1 MNYASILVKKL
12 TLSRMS
18 QNLYVRL
25 GFLGN
30 QPFFT
35 LSSCS
40 KTSLMVQKEEK
51 ANTPNKDETSILSV
65 LNEAATPA
73 IPISGKSTSIL
84 FPSNIQLL
92 PQRGGISR

>member
-12 TLSRMS
+12 TISRMS

-73 IPISGKSTSIL
+73 IPNTKKIHQH
-84 FPSNIQLL
+84 FV
-92 PQRGGISR
+92 PQ